1 MGFLKMF
8 YPGLGIKRWLI
19 LAVIGLVLVSVGAS
33 IMGNTSVLG
42 HMEAN
47 IMSFIINLFGSN
59 WFLGGAVV
67 FILGI
72 LLLVVGFKQLI
83 GSFINAVFPEF
94 ARSQVRPV
102 YQEFILSRGPRI
114 VVLGGGTG
122 LSVLLRGLK
131 EYTNNITA
139 IVSVADDGGSSG
151 RLRDQLGILPPGDVR
166 NCIVALADKEAL
178 MEKLFN
184 YRFHQGEELAG
195 HNLGN
200 LFLAAMWDMYGN
212 FEEAI
217 GKMSKVLAIRG
228 KVIPATLENVILKAE
243 LSDGSIVTGES
254 NISKT
259 SLPIKRV
266 SIDPEQAEPLAEAL
280 DALQEADAIILG
292 PGSLYTS
299 IIPNLLISKITEAI
313 KTSPAL
319 KIYVCNIMTQP
330 GETDGYTAADHL
342 QSIYEHS
349 SPGLVDYILV
359 NEQPILNQD
368 IIQKYAAEGAQRV
381 VVDVERLR
389 KMGVKILSKSLLEEK
404 ELVRHNSQ
412 KLAQSIIELII
423 KQKTGFKRYNFI
435 DRFILL
441 EKYKGKERGN

>member
-1 MGFLKMF
+1 M
-8 YPGLGIKRWLI
+8 
-19 LAVIGLVLVSVGAS
+19 
-33 IMGNTSVLG
+33 
-42 HMEAN
+42 
-47 IMSFIINLFGSN
+47 
-59 WFLGGAVV
+59 
-67 FILGI
+67 
-72 LLLVVGFKQLI
+72 
-83 GSFINAVFPEF
+83 
-94 ARSQVRPV
+94 
-102 YQEFILSRGPRI
+102 
-114 VVLGGGTG
+114 
-122 LSVLLRGLK
+122 
-131 EYTNNITA
+131 
-139 IVSVADDGGSSG
+139 
-151 RLRDQLGILPPGDVR
+151 
-166 NCIVALADKEAL
+166 
-178 MEKLFN
+178 
-184 YRFHQGEELAG
+184 
-195 HNLGN
+195 
-200 LFLAAMWDMYGN
+200 
-212 FEEAI
+212 
-217 GKMSKVLAIRG
+217 
-228 KVIPATLENVILKAE
+228 
-243 LSDGSIVTGES
+243 
-254 NISKT
+254 
-259 SLPIKRV
+259 PIKRV

-342 QSIYEHS
+342 PSIYEHS

-368 IIQKYAAEGAQRV
+368 IIRKYAAEGAQRV
-381 VVDVERLR
+381 VVDGERLR

-423 KQKTGFKRYNFI
+423 KQKAGFKRYNFI